1 MEESPRNW
9 PDQRIDEFARGVNE
23 RMKELADRQN
33 RLDDKINGMPA
44 KVETLGREMGEIKR
58 EITSPDGTVGR
69 LARKIEE
76 IIGNPVAE
84 RRQRSNALFLN
95 AVLIL
100 GTGLITYAVYASL
113 GVH

>member
-1 MEESPRNW
+1 MDDWTDDRLN
-9 PDQRIDEFARGVNE
+9 EFTRGVNE
-23 RMKELADRQN
+23 RMKELHDRQN

-44 KVETLGREMGEIKR
+44 KVESLGREMGEIKR

-95 AVLIL
+95 AVLII
-100 GTGLITYAVYASL
+100 GTGLVTYAAYAAL